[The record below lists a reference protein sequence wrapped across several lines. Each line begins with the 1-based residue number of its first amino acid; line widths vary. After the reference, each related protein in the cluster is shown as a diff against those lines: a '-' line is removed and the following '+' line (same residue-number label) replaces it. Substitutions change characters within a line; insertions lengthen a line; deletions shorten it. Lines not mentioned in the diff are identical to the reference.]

1 MQQLPTLIGF
11 FVAGTAGTAI
21 LGLVSRWID
30 RKVTARIQFRK
41 GPPLLQPF
49 YDLLKLLG
57 KEVLVPERARGT
69 GFLLAPLIGFA
80 GVSVVASLLWYTAA
94 RPEGVFVGDLIAVLY
109 ILVLPSLAIVLGG
122 AASGS
127 PHAAVGASREMKMM
141 ISYELPLV
149 LAVVTVLVGT
159 GVGTFRLGDL
169 VTHQA
174 VNGAAAL
181 TWSGAIGLVVAFF
194 CMQAKLGLVPFD
206 IPEAETELMSGPLVE
221 YSGAPLAVF
230 YLTRSMLLAVMPLF
244 LITVFLGGIH
254 LAFPDVLLTV
264 VQYVVLL
271 VLIVLVRNTNPRV
284 RIDHAVKFFW
294 YILTPAALVSLVLAY
309 AGL

>member
-1 MQQLPTLIGF
+1 MQQLPILIGF
-11 FVAGTAGTAI
+11 FLAGTAGTVV
-21 LGLVSRWID
+21 LGLVSRWVD
-30 RKVTARIQFRK
+30 RKVTARVQFRQ
-41 GPPLLQPF
+41 GPPVLQPL
-49 YDLLKLLG
+49 YDVMKLLG
-57 KEVLVPERARGT
+57 KEVVVPERARGT
-69 GFLLAPLIGFA
+69 GFLLAPLLGFA
-80 GVSVVASLLWYTAA
+80 AVSVAAALLWYTAV
-94 RPEGVFVGDLIAVLY
+94 RPEGVFIGDLVVVLY
-109 ILVLPSLAIVLGG
+109 ILVLPSLAIILGG

-127 PHAAVGASREMKMM
+127 PHATVGASREMKLM

-149 LAVVTVLVGT
+149 LAVVAVLVGT
-159 GVGTFRLGDL
+159 GTHTFRLGDL
-169 VTHQA
+169 AAYQSQ
-174 VNGAAAL
+174 NGAAAL
-181 TWSGAIGLVVAFF
+181 HWYGAIALVVAFF

-230 YLTRSMLLAVMPLF
+230 YLTRAMLLAVMPLF

-254 LAFPDVLLTV
+254 LAFPGVFLSI

-271 VLIVLVRNTNPRV
+271 VLIVVVRNTNPRI

-294 YILTPAALVSLVLAY
+294 YILTPAALVSLLLAY